1 MQSDSIGEKI
11 KALRLKNNLTLEQ
24 VGNAVGVGKSTV
36 RKWENGMIANM
47 RRDKIVSLAKALNTT
62 PAYLLGFSEEP
73 ASTVS
78 PYEKI
83 KELCEKEGFSI
94 SALSQNIPGLSVNKA
109 SITGWKN
116 GSKPRPDKMKA
127 IADYFGVSV
136 EWLQGTSE
144 QKEKPLSEPEELKE
158 NEIIIRGRDGSC
170 VRKILTPEQ
179 IQAFKT
185 MVDSL
190 PDAPDDI

>member
-83 KELCEKEGFSI
+83 QKLCKNEGFEISNLSKYIPELKISKGSI
-94 SALSQNIPGLSVNKA
+94 SK
-109 SITGWKN
+109 WKN
-116 GSKPRPDKMKA
+116 GAVPRADKLKI

-144 QKEKPLSEPEELKE
+144 QKEKPLPEPEELKE

>member
-1 MQSDSIGEKI
+1 M
-11 KALRLKNNLTLEQ
+11 
-24 VGNAVGVGKSTV
+24 
-36 RKWENGMIANM
+36 
-47 RRDKIVSLAKALNTT
+47 TT
-62 PAYLLGFSEEP
+62 
-73 ASTVS
+73 
-78 PYEKI
+78 YEKI

-144 QKEKPLSEPEELKE
+144 QKEKPLPEPEELKE

-170 VRKILTPEQ
+170 VRKVLTPEQ